1 MAIPCVVGGVVG
13 GSVLVLL
20 EAGSVWVVASV
31 LTILES
37 EDGVVSEFVVGSEG
51 WATVD
56 VGTAVGSVGVEACVV
71 VAGGTVERLGFSS

>member
-1 MAIPCVVGGVVG
+1 MVGGVVG

-37 EDGVVSEFVVGSEG
+37 EDGGVVSEFVVGSEG

-71 VAGGTVERLGFSS
+71 VAGGTVGRLGLSSWLQ